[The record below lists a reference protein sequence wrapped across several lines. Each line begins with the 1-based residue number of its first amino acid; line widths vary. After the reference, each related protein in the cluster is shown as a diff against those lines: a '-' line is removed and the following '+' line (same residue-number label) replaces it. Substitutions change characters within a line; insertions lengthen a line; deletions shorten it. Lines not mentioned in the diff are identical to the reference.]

1 MNRISIAV
9 VVLAAYIFVA
19 AASFTFGFVSGL
31 PGAF

>member
-9 VVLAAYIFVA
+9 AVLEAYIFVA

-31 PGAF
+31 PDVF